1 MEETKMKAK
10 KDGGLFSKLKNIMFS
25 EEEVKTTETT
35 ETTEN
40 TEKETPKNVFNA
52 PVTNVNIG
60 FSTSIGAFD
69 ETFYKSIMLSI
80 EDSNLEGIDYLEF
93 INAKKKM
100 DSMGGL
106 TDASKFQMVF
116 GTLQSTSNITKET
129 LLQSMTHYFDV
140 IEKEITEFNEGMA
153 EEVELQVT
161 SKLKEAESKEI
172 LCTEKQ
178 AQIEQLQKDI
188 AQLAGEANILKVEAS
203 TNDAKIKTLAN
214 NFTTT
219 ADAIKNALNQ
229 DKTSITNYIQ

>member
-1 MEETKMKAK
+1 METTSKSK
-10 KDGGLFSKLKNIMFS
+10 KGGGLFNKLLNMVTS
-25 EEEVKTTETT
+25 EEEIKTETTEESKTTET
-35 ETTEN
+35 
-40 TEKETPKNVFNA
+40 PKVENVFNA
-52 PVTNVNIG
+52 PVNNVNIG

-69 ETFYKSIMLSI
+69 ENFYKSIMQAI
-80 EDSNLEGIDYLEF
+80 DSNNIEGIDYLEF

-100 DSMGGL
+100 DSIPGL
-106 TDASKFQMVF
+106 TDAAKFQMVF

-129 LLQSMTHYFDV
+129 LLQSMTHYFEV
-140 IEKEITEFNEGMA
+140 IEKEIAEFNEGMT
-153 EEVELQVT
+153 EEVKLQVT
-161 SKLKEAESKEI
+161 SKLEEATSKEV

-219 ADAIKNALNQ
+219 ADAIKNSLNQ
-229 DKTSITNYIQ
+229 DKTSIQNYIQ